1 MNNIFYTLSRN
12 RTCEIHDHRKS
23 EALKLIR
30 PQIKTTM
37 IKRPLIFMVAVLLC
51 LAHSFGQ
58 SIERSVIASSGETI
72 TNGTITLDATIGE
85 LVTTTISDG
94 TTTLTQGFQ
103 QAEIQLAIQ
112 ISPIVFLQGAS
123 TNPNTGEESLMR
135 DDLRIASSVLIP
147 TTSPYDSTTCDA
159 AVFIP
164 SGIDAIVDWILI
176 ELRDPNDPAI
186 VLATQSALLQRD
198 GDIVATD
205 GTSAVSIEI
214 ASGDYY
220 VAVKHRN
227 HLGILT
233 ASTVTLSKT
242 VTNLDLSTD
251 MSAVTGGA
259 LALRDMGNG
268 IFAMYAGDVN
278 TDGSILNT
286 DVANALSVSGGINVY
301 SGADANM
308 DGNILNTDIA
318 LFIQPNAGR
327 IQQF

>member
-23 EALKLIR
+23 EALKHIQ

-37 IKRPLIFMVAVLLC
+37 IKKPLIFLVVVLLG
-51 LAHSFGQ
+51 LSYSFGQ

-72 TNGTITLDATIGE
+72 SDGTVTLDFTIGE
-85 LVTTTISDG
+85 IATTTVSDG
-94 TTTLTQGFQ
+94 TVTLTQGFQ

-112 ISPIVFLQGAS
+112 ISPIVFLQGAY

-135 DDLRIASSVLIP
+135 DDLRIASTPLIP

-159 AVFIP
+159 SVFTT
-164 SGIDAIVDWILI
+164 SGTDAIVDWILI
-176 ELRDPNDPAI
+176 ELRDANDASN
-186 VLATQSALLQRD
+186 VLASQSALLQRD

-205 GTSAVSIEI
+205 GSSAVSIEI

-233 ASTVTLSKT
+233 ASTVSLSGT
-242 VTNLDLSTD
+242 VTHLDLSTD
-251 MSAVTGGA
+251 MNTVTGGA

-286 DVANALSVSGGINVY
+286 DVANALSVSGGITIY